1 MVKSKQ
7 QGPLA
12 GVRVLEI
19 GHFIAA
25 PFAARLLGDLG
36 ADIIKIEP
44 PGGDPVRQWGE
55 QVDGRSPWW
64 SMHGRNKRSV
74 SINLKHEKGRELIL
88 ELVQHCD
95 ILIENFRPGHLAH
108 LGMSAEKLRS
118 VNPKLIIAQISGY
131 GQDGPDRDRPAFGV
145 IGEAVGGLRYLTN
158 KADPGGEPPVRVG
171 VSIGDSIAGIYA
183 AFGAVVALWHRERNP
198 EGAGLSVDV
207 ALSESVLSMMEGML
221 PEYGA
226 LGKIKQPTGSGI
238 ATASPTNAYPT
249 ADGSWALIA
258 ANSDPLFAKLA
269 TLIGEPELVSN
280 PDFAE
285 NQSRVKNAASLDAI
299 IGRWSARYTAAQ
311 LEQLLGEAGI
321 PNSKIYT
328 AADCAADPQFLH
340 RGMVQVV
347 EDPHQGPMLHAG
359 IVPHVLEKPGSI
371 RWPGPDVGEHTA
383 EVLTTLL
390 GRTPESI
397 DQLRA
402 EGVI

>member
-1 MVKSKQ
+1 
-7 QGPLA
+7 
-12 GVRVLEI
+12 
-19 GHFIAA
+19 
-25 PFAARLLGDLG
+25 
-36 ADIIKIEP
+36 
-44 PGGDPVRQWGE
+44 
-55 QVDGRSPWW
+55 
-64 SMHGRNKRSV
+64 
-74 SINLKHEKGRELIL
+74 
-88 ELVQHCD
+88 
-95 ILIENFRPGHLAH
+95 
-108 LGMSAEKLRS
+108 
-118 VNPKLIIAQISGY
+118 
-131 GQDGPDRDRPAFGV
+131 
-145 IGEAVGGLRYLTN
+145 
-158 KADPGGEPPVRVG
+158 
-171 VSIGDSIAGIYA
+171 
-183 AFGAVVALWHRERNP
+183 
-198 EGAGLSVDV
+198 
-207 ALSESVLSMMEGML
+207 
-221 PEYGA
+221 
-226 LGKIKQPTGSGI
+226 
-238 ATASPTNAYPT
+238 
-249 ADGSWALIA
+249 
-258 ANSDPLFAKLA
+258 
-269 TLIGEPELVSN
+269 LIGEPELVSN

-390 GRTPESI
+390 GRTPESV